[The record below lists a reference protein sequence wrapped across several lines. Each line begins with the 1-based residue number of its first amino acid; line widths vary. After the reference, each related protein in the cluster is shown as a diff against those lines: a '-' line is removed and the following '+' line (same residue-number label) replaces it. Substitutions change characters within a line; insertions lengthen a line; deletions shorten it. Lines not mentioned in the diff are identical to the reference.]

1 MIPLAVLSGLLLVA
15 LLWQQREH
23 RLERADTEQRH
34 QAERERLAD
43 RIQRPDLLPLRD
55 RTAPPPEPADPS
67 DAKAFAQ
74 VGTVTPWRDDDVP
87 DDGLGP

>member
-1 MIPLAVLSGLLLVA
+1 MIWLGIISTLLLVA
-15 LLWQQREH
+15 LLWQAREH
-23 RLERADTEQRH
+23 RLERADTEARH

-55 RTAPPPEPADPS
+55 RTGPPPTPAEPE

-74 VGTVTPWRDDDVP
+74 IGTVAPWRDDEPGDE
-87 DDGLGP
+87 G